1 VVIVHT
7 RPRGPRTLAARAAA
21 AATLGA
27 ALHTEITSGAVRRV
41 TLLVPDPHARFAAV
55 ELDARF
61 FADTV
66 LADGYGL
73 CTYVF
78 AWNPAR
84 DAVPAPV
91 FEPYTRTYGDLRLRP
106 DLATLAPDGD
116 RAWFV
121 VCDAEWPDGGAVD
134 IAPRTVLRRQLTA
147 AEELGLV
154 PSVGLEH
161 EVTFTDA
168 AGEPLTPA
176 GLDYAVGGLDP
187 LRPLLSA
194 VRSAVEGLGV
204 ESVRG
209 ECHPG
214 QYELVLGHRDALAA
228 CDDAML
234 QQLLVRRAAAANGVR
249 AGYLA
254 AERAGAG
261 SSCHVHV
268 SLSGQDGPRFPEL
281 LDHFVAGLLRAAP
294 DLTPFWAPTWN
305 SYVRL
310 RTAPFSPK
318 VVRCGVDDRTAA
330 VRIAGSGG
338 STRVEARFAG
348 ADAQPHLV
356 VAAVLAAGLWGIREK
371 LTAPPPAELPT
382 TPWTA
387 RQALADSA
395 LAREL
400 LGDEVVDAQVARLDE
415 EIAAGCE
422 VVTDWQRTRGD
433 LRR

>member
-1 VVIVHT
+1 MVIVHT
-7 RPRGPRTLAARAAA
+7 RPRGPRSLAVRAEAAA
-21 AATLGA
+21 SLGA
-27 ALHTEITSGAVRRV
+27 ALRTEIASGAVRQV

-78 AWNPAR
+78 AWNPER

-91 FEPYTRTYGDLRLRP
+91 FEPYTTTYGDLRLRP
-106 DLATLAPDGD
+106 DLATLAPDRDG
-116 RAWFV
+116 AWFV
-121 VCDAEWPDGGAVD
+121 VCDAEWPDGSVVD
-134 IAPRTVLRRQLTA
+134 IAPRTVLRRQLA
-147 AEELGLV
+147 VAEELGLV

-168 AGEPLTPA
+168 AGEPLTSG
-176 GLDYAVGGLDP
+176 GLDYAAGGLDP

-194 VRSAVEGLGV
+194 VRSAVDGLGV
-204 ESVRG
+204 ESMRG

-234 QQLLVRRAAAANGVR
+234 QQLLVRRTAVANGVR
-249 AGYLA
+249 ASYLA

-261 SSCHVHV
+261 SSCHVHL
-268 SLSGQDGPRFPEL
+268 SLSDQDGPRFPAL
-281 LDHFVAGLLRAAP
+281 LDHFVAGVLRAAP

-318 VVRCGVDDRTAA
+318 VVRWGVDDRTAA
-330 VRIAGSGG
+330 VRIAGSGA

-382 TPWTA
+382 TPWAA

-395 LAREL
+395 LARRL
-400 LGDEVVDAQVARLDE
+400 LGDAVVDAQVAMLAE
-415 EIAAGCE
+415 EIAAGCDT
-422 VVTDWQRTRGD
+422 VTDWQRARGD
-433 LRR
+433 LRM